1 MEMPASH
8 NELIARVSAANHN
21 TVVILSGGSPVEMPW
36 IGGVKGL
43 LQSHLGGQAGASAV
57 VDVIFG
63 AVNPSGK
70 LAETYPIGLSDTP
83 CFRYFGKGS
92 DTAEYRESIYVG
104 YRFYDTAG
112 RDVLFPF
119 GFGLSYTQFE
129 YSNISV
135 SGVVNAESD
144 TLTVN
149 VQVKNI
155 GDRAGAEIIQLYVKP
170 PKSAV
175 FKAEKELKGFEKVFL
190 EPDETK
196 NISFILNR
204 RAFSYYNSLI
214 SDWHAEGGLYDIL
227 IGASSR
233 DIRLRSSISIE
244 NRANDILVPDL
255 RGKSPCYYD
264 IGNKDFE
271 IPDSDFENLYGG
283 KLPPAEQSKQGKVTQ
298 NTALEDISAK
308 LMGRI
313 ILAAGKANIKKQLG
327 SDDETDVS
335 YRVMWY
341 TLTQSPLRIMVRMG
355 DGSVTDTMLNGLIE
369 IMNGHLF
376 KGLKLLSSRS
386 ECRRG
391 MFGQ

>member
-1 MEMPASH
+1 MLPLKRTAKIAVIGEFAKKPRYQGAGSSLINPTRLSTVFDELTAGGFEFTYSRGYDVKIDHPDPGLISAACIAAEKADVVLIFAGLTDRYESEGFDRDNMEMPASH
-8 NELIARVSAANHN
+8 NELIARVSAANRN

-104 YRFYDTAG
+104 YRYYDTAG

-135 SGVVNAESD
+135 SGEVNAESD

-155 GDRAGAEIIQLYVKP
+155 GDRAGAEVVQLYVKP

-190 EPDETK
+190 EPGETK
-196 NISFILNR
+196 TVSFILNR
-204 RAFSYYNSLI
+204 RTFSYYNTLV
-214 SDWHAEGGLYDIL
+214 SDWHAEEGLYDIL

-233 DIRLRSSISIE
+233 DIRLRSSVSVE
-244 NRANDILVPDL
+244 NRATDIPLPDL
-255 RGKSPCYYD
+255 RGKCPCYYD
-264 IGNKDFE
+264 IGNKEGFE

-283 KLPPAEQSKQGKVTQ
+283 KLPPGAVK
-298 NTALEDISAK
+298 
-308 LMGRI
+308 
-313 ILAAGKANIKKQLG
+313 IK
-327 SDDETDVS
+327 
-335 YRVMWY
+335 
-341 TLTQSPLRIMVRMG
+341 
-355 DGSVTDTMLNGLIE
+355 
-369 IMNGHLF
+369 
-376 KGLKLLSSRS
+376 
-386 ECRRG
+386 
-391 MFGQ
+391 